1 MQQAQVEDLLTLL
14 EKRIQDRNLTLP
26 VLPLISSQVM
36 QLVNDPESDAASLT
50 QIIQSDQSMAGHV
63 MRISNSAAYSPAV
76 KITSLQQAIA
86 RLGMRTISEI
96 SLAATMGPKMFPAE
110 GFESLISEIWRSSL
124 ATALWSREISR
135 LARCNVEI
143 AFLCGL
149 LCEIGRPAVL
159 QTVLQVSKEIGV
171 VVDRDSMQPLLES
184 YQAQVGVMLVEQW
197 QLPEIVGQTIFG
209 VTATEVEPNAQS
221 IVDIV
226 KAAKVFATTTLAE
239 TPFELDTLIANPKI
253 VAVNL
258 YAEDIES
265 LLERSETIA
274 ETTGALLP

>member
-1 MQQAQVEDLLTLL
+1 MQQAQVDDLLTIL
-14 EKRIQDRNLTLP
+14 ESRIQDGNLTLP
-26 VLPLISSQVM
+26 VLPHVGSQVM
-36 QLVNDPESDAASLT
+36 QLVNDPESDAAALS

-63 MRISNSAAYSPAV
+63 MRISNSAAYSPVA

-110 GFESLISEIWRSSL
+110 GFESVISDIWQSSL
-124 ATALWSREISR
+124 ANALWSREISR
-135 LARCNVEI
+135 VARKNVEV

-149 LCEIGRPAVL
+149 LCEVGRPVVL
-159 QTVLQVSKEIGV
+159 QTVLQISEETGV
-171 VVDRDSMQPLLES
+171 VVDRESMQPLLDA
-184 YQAQVGVMLVEQW
+184 YHAQVGAKLVNHW
-197 QLPEIVGQTIFG
+197 QLPEIVGQTIIG
-209 VTATEVEPNAQS
+209 LTGAEVNPSAHH

-226 KAAKVFATTTLAE
+226 KAAKIFAIATQADNPIDPE
-239 TPFELDTLIANPKI
+239 PLITNPAI

-258 YAEDIES
+258 YADDVAN
-265 LLERSETIA
+265 LLEKSGTIR